1 MAEDQG
7 EGVQGGGQPVAP
19 QPTGVPQQAPT
30 QFDAEAFARA
40 LETDP
45 KLARALEA
53 QVQKYALSQKDRGI
67 NKVAGRL
74 DGFEERLARFENLT
88 KGGMPKDMAL
98 DWMQFQDAIGQGA
111 RGQEQ
116 ERAVPQAMVGSQAAA
131 PDVIGQ
137 ADVLE
142 LGFDAN
148 DAEVLALIRDGK
160 TRHDLEQL
168 ALRRLKAQSR
178 VNPAQAQPI
187 NVQGASVKED
197 LFEQYKKEVA
207 AAPTVNERLNVRT
220 KYRKLGLEI

>member
-1 MAEDQG
+1 
-7 EGVQGGGQPVAP
+7 
-19 QPTGVPQQAPT
+19 
-30 QFDAEAFARA
+30 
-40 LETDP
+40 
-45 KLARALEA
+45 
-53 QVQKYALSQKDRGI
+53 
-67 NKVAGRL
+67 
-74 DGFEERLARFENLT
+74 
-88 KGGMPKDMAL
+88 MAL

-116 ERAVPQAMVGSQAAA
+116 ERAVPQAMVGSQAAT

-207 AAPTVNERLNVRT
+207 AAPTVNDRLNIRT
-220 KYRKLGLEI
+220 KYRKLGLRIIAAGLMPRQGVCNGYLRLPTILLYEYHAV